1 MQGTV
6 VAGPMWRGPEARTQ
20 VASLWFPEPRP
31 WLRVF
36 VLTFEPIS
44 HFTVF
49 LKEDLVLQM
58 FRNLPSLKRTGI
70 AAAAIAAVAALGLSA
85 SPAQAEFEEGDWEL
99 RLSGFAENDVNFDG
113 VIASVNATGG
123 YFFTDQFEAG
133 VRQSFVYS
141 DLAGSNLSGQT
152 TIFINYHFG
161 GQDAALQPFIGASVG
176 YQYGDAVPDLFLGG
190 PEAGITY
197 FFDESW
203 FLFAEVQYLFYF
215 EDVDAADESF
225 DDGEFNWGLGL
236 GVIIDP
242 NS

>member
-1 MQGTV
+1 M
-6 VAGPMWRGPEARTQ
+6 
-20 VASLWFPEPRP
+20 
-31 WLRVF
+31 
-36 VLTFEPIS
+36 
-44 HFTVF
+44 
-49 LKEDLVLQM
+49 LQM

-141 DLAGSNLSGQT
+141 DIAGSNLSGQT
-152 TIFINYHFG
+152 NIFINYHFG
-161 GQDAALQPFIGASVG
+161 GEDSALQPFIGASVG

-190 PEAGITY
+190 PEAGIKY

-236 GVIIDP
+236 GVVIDP
-242 NS
+242 DA